1 MSKKNLY
8 LFEISDVLANQA
20 KLPYSTGLIWSYC
33 LEEKKISENYN
44 LANWFWYKDEDNTVD
59 AIFEKIENP
68 SIIGLATFIWN
79 WKWNKKIC
87 TRIKEKWPNC
97 IIVIGGWQPPLADRS
112 QKFFK
117 ENPCFDI
124 IVHGEGEVTFKDIL
138 LENLKDKPDWSKIGG
153 CSVKM
158 ELIGDKKEIEVP
170 NIKEMTDVK
179 GSNIIKNPSPLDT
192 YVTKPRIRIP
202 DLKCMPS
209 PYLNGLF
216 DKIILDCKYDLEAT
230 IETTRGCPFGCTFC
244 EIGTKYYQKI
254 KTHGNEKIFREID
267 WLANNKVVFV
277 YNADSNFGILPE
289 HMDIAKYLIKTKA
302 ETGYPDKHRVDWA
315 KIQPTRVLEIAKLLY
330 DAEMEPGIT
339 IALQSLNQNVLDA
352 VKRKNMTDGKL
363 EEVLNKYSEKQ
374 LKSYT
379 ELILGLPEET
389 VDSFVEGVCKI
400 IELGQH
406 GYIGINDL
414 IALPNT
420 PFGDPEYRK
429 KWGIKLVETLPSF
442 VHVDNSDL
450 RDETESMVVG
460 TNTMTQEDYKEAQI
474 YKWLI
479 LYGHYLGYFQYIA
492 RFLRIY
498 KNVSYLSF
506 YKKLLIFIKSNK
518 DSFLKEEFDLT
529 YKALNKVLI
538 KQGPWGRVLDNVR
551 KNFSWRFEEIT
562 AIRSA
567 ENKQRLYKEVTPF
580 LEKFELEKDLLDD
593 LINFQKNTIIDPYE
607 KYPLNIETNYNIH
620 ELIVGSE
627 KLVKQKNTY
636 TVDGKMYNGNL
647 YEWAK
652 EIMWWGRK
660 LGACKAKIT
669 NLKSLNLYNKKTS
682 NYITRDL

>member
-1 MSKKNLY
+1 MKKKNVY

-33 LEEKKISENYN
+33 IQDENIAKNYN
-44 LANWFWYKDEDNTVD
+44 LSDWFWYKDDENTVD
-59 AIFEKIENP
+59 TIFDKIENP
-68 SIIGLATFIWN
+68 SVIGLATFIWN
-79 WKWNKKIC
+79 WKWNKEIC
-87 TRIKEKWPNC
+87 ARIKKKWPDC
-97 IIVIGGWQPPLADRS
+97 KIVIGGWQPPMADRS
-112 QKFFK
+112 HNFFK

-124 IVHGEGEVTFKDIL
+124 IVHGEGEYTFKDIL
-138 LENLKDKPDWSKIGG
+138 LENLKEKPDWSQIDG
-153 CSVKM
+153 CSIKM
-158 ELIGDKKEIEVP
+158 SLIGEKKEVEIP
-170 NIKEMTDVK
+170 TIKEGVDIKGVK
-179 GSNIIKNPSPLDT
+179 KISNPSPMDT
-192 YVTKPRIRIP
+192 FVTKPRKRIG

-216 DKIILDCKYDLEAT
+216 DKIIIGCKYDLEAT

-267 WLANNKVVFV
+267 WLAKNKVIFV

-289 HMDIAKYLIKTKA
+289 HMDIAKYLIKTKS

-339 IALQSLNQNVLDA
+339 IALQSLNEKVLSA

-363 EEVLNKYSEKQ
+363 EEVLNKYNDNE
-374 LKSYT
+374 LRSYT
-379 ELILGLPEET
+379 EIILGLPEET

-420 PFGDPEYRK
+420 PFGDPEYRE

-450 RDETESMVVG
+450 RDETEMMVVG
-460 TNTMTQEDYKEAQI
+460 TNTMSQEQYKEAQI
-474 YKWLI
+474 YKWII
-479 LYGHYLGYFQYIA
+479 LYGHYLGYFQYIS
-492 RFLRIY
+492 RFLRTY
-498 KNVSYLSF
+498 KDISYLSF
-506 YKKLLIFIKSNK
+506 YKRLLNFIKSSKN
-518 DSFLKEEFDLT
+518 SFLKEEFDLT
-529 YKALNKVLI
+529 YDALNKVLI
-538 KQGPWGRVLDNVR
+538 KEGPWGRILDNVR
-551 KNFSWRFEEIT
+551 KNFAWRFEEVT

-567 ENKQRLYKEVTPF
+567 ENKDRLYKEITPF
-580 LEKFELEKDLLDD
+580 LKEFGLENKLLDD
-593 LINFQKNTIIDPYE
+593 LIHFQKNTIIDPFQ
-607 KYPLNIETNYNIH
+607 KYPLNIEVDYNLH
-620 ELIVGSE
+620 ELISE
-627 KLVKQKNTY
+627 SENLSNKKNTY
-636 TVDGKMYNGNL
+636 VVEGKSYNGDL

-669 NLKSLNLYNKKTS
+669 NLNNLNMHDNKIS
-682 NYITRDL
+682 SYITRDL

>member
-1 MSKKNLY
+1 MSKKNIY

-33 LEEKKISENYN
+33 IQEKKISENYN
-44 LANWFWYKDEDNTVD
+44 LDNWFWYKDDENTVD
-59 AIFEKIENP
+59 TIFNKIHNP
-68 SIIGLATFIWN
+68 SVIGLATFIWN
-79 WKWNKKIC
+79 WKWNREIC
-87 TRIKEKWPNC
+87 TRIKEKWPEC
-97 IIVIGGWQPPLADRS
+97 KIVIGGWQPPMADRS
-112 QKFFK
+112 HDFFK

-124 IVHGEGEVTFKDIL
+124 IVHGEGELTFKDIL
-138 LENLKDKPDWSKIGG
+138 LENIKEKPDWSKIDG
-153 CSVKM
+153 CSIKM
-158 ELIGDKKEIEVP
+158 SLIGNKKEVEIP
-170 NIKEMTDVK
+170 NIKEGIDIKGVK
-179 GSNIIKNPSPLDT
+179 KIKDPSPLDT
-192 YVTKPRIRIP
+192 YVTKPRKRIG

-216 DKIILDCKYDLEAT
+216 DKIIVGCKYDLEAT

-267 WLANNKVVFV
+267 WLAKNKVIFV

-289 HMDIAKYLIKTKA
+289 HMDIAKYLINTKA

-339 IALQSLNQNVLDA
+339 IALQSLNENALAA

-363 EEVLNKYSEKQ
+363 EEVLNKYNDNE
-374 LKSYT
+374 LRSYT
-379 ELILGLPEET
+379 EIILGLPEET
-389 VDSFVEGVCKI
+389 VESFVEGVCKI
-400 IELGQH
+400 IEIGQH

-450 RDETESMVVG
+450 RDETELMVVG

-479 LYGHYLGYFQYIA
+479 LYGHYLGYFQYIS
-492 RFLRIY
+492 RFLRGY

-506 YKKLLIFIKSNK
+506 YKKLLSFVKSNEG
-518 DSFLKEEFDLT
+518 SFLKEEFDLT
-529 YKALNKVLI
+529 YDALNKVLI
-538 KQGPWGRVLDNVR
+538 KEGPWGRVLDNVR
-551 KNFSWRFEEIT
+551 KNFAWRFEEVT

-567 ENKQRLYKEVTPF
+567 ENKDRLYEEIKPF
-580 LEKFELEKDLLDD
+580 LEEFGLEKNLLEE
-593 LINFQKNTIIDPYE
+593 LIYFQKNTIIDPFQ
-607 KYPLNIETNYNIH
+607 KYPLNIEMNYNIH
-620 ELIVGSE
+620 ELISDSE
-627 KLVKQKNTY
+627 NLTKQKNSY
-636 TVDGKMYNGNL
+636 VVEGKTYNGDL
-647 YEWAK
+647 YEWGK

-660 LGACKAKIT
+660 LGACKAKII
-669 NLKSLNLYNKKTS
+669 NLKNLNLNNNKIS
-682 NYITRDL
+682 SYITRDL